1 YWIFAQANNA
11 GAFAEAPAGNNI
23 GVTATPVAVGPDLV
37 VTMATP
43 TPLSIAPGRN
53 VSVTTTIRN
62 QGGQAAGAFDVG
74 LYLSTN
80 ATFENGTDQL
90 LASRRVVS
98 GLPAGAV
105 STAPM
110 IATIPSSLAAGSYFL
125 IVRADT
131 GDEVAEASETNNV
144 LATSAVQVVRADL
157 AVPPGTAPATTSRL
171 YLSTDPA
178 LDVPGDTVLGD
189 APVPALAG
197 GGTATVT
204 RVVPIPPGTPPGQYW
219 IIAQANVTSAVQE
232 ADAASLTNNVKAT
245 ATPVIVGPDLVMT
258 AATPTP
264 LATAP
269 LFFDAATTTEK
280 NQGGQAAGVFDV
292 SLYLSTDAT
301 FDGADQLLATRRVLP
316 GLAPGA
322 MSTAA
327 MVATI
332 PSGLSAGTYFV
343 IARADSSGEIDEAN
357 ELNNVRSTAAIQ
369 VVRPDLT
376 VPTVTFTP
384 AVLPVGAP
392 ANVSVTHVVRN
403 TAIAPGTTPGSQSRL
418 LLSRN
423 QSAAGTLLDLGLV
436 AVPAVPAAASVSVV
450 SRVALPALTPGQY
463 FFLARADD
471 PGAVVEREDG
481 NNTGAS
487 AIALVVG
494 PDLAVTAAATTTGAI
509 PGANVSVSYTVR
521 NFGTAS

>member
-157 AVPPGTAPATTSRL
+157 AVQSVTAPAAAAPGQNVSVIHVVKNLALSPGSAPATTSRL

-189 APVPALAG
+189 APVPA
-197 GGTATVT
+197 
-204 RVVPIPPGTPPGQYW
+204 
-219 IIAQANVTSAVQE
+219 
-232 ADAASLTNNVKAT
+232 
-245 ATPVIVGPDLVMT
+245 
-258 AATPTP
+258 
-264 LATAP
+264 
-269 LFFDAATTTEK
+269 
-280 NQGGQAAGVFDV
+280 
-292 SLYLSTDAT
+292 
-301 FDGADQLLATRRVLP
+301 
-316 GLAPGA
+316 
-322 MSTAA
+322 
-327 MVATI
+327 
-332 PSGLSAGTYFV
+332 
-343 IARADSSGEIDEAN
+343 
-357 ELNNVRSTAAIQ
+357 
-369 VVRPDLT
+369 
-376 VPTVTFTP
+376 
-384 AVLPVGAP
+384 
-392 ANVSVTHVVRN
+392 
-403 TAIAPGTTPGSQSRL
+403 
-418 LLSRN
+418 
-423 QSAAGTLLDLGLV
+423 
-436 AVPAVPAAASVSVV
+436 
-450 SRVALPALTPGQY
+450 
-463 FFLARADD
+463 
-471 PGAVVEREDG
+471 
-481 NNTGAS
+481 
-487 AIALVVG
+487 
-494 PDLAVTAAATTTGAI
+494 
-509 PGANVSVSYTVR
+509 
-521 NFGTAS
+521 